1 MQVQAEI
8 AVFSPKRRRQMS
20 TGTLAP
26 EIENRACSAQAD
38 TPVQDLVA
46 KPNVAQLAPTPFPR
60 TVIWGFGELLLG
72 GTQMMRC
79 NDMRLMRSQITARST
94 AKRSVAQSRIA
105 TQGPRLIS
113 KTMIHDILGLQ

>member
-8 AVFSPKRRRQMS
+8 AVFSPQRRRQLS

-26 EIENRACSAQAD
+26 EIDNRAFGTQAD

-60 TVIWGFGELLLG
+60 TVIWGFGELLLDE
-72 GTQMMRC
+72 TQMMRC
-79 NDMRLMRSQITARST
+79 NDMRLMRSQISARRT
-94 AKRSVAQSRIA
+94 AKRFVAQSRKQLKGRA
-105 TQGPRLIS
+105 S
-113 KTMIHDILGLQ
+113 SAKK